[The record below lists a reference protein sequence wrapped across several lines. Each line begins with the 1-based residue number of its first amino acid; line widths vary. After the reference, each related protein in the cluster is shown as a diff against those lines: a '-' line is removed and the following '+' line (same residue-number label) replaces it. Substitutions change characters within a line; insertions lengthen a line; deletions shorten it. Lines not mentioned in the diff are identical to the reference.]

1 MVIGAEIWI
10 WEKLAGAIFWDES
23 QQLASFEFDPSF
35 LRSGWDI
42 APVTMPLGQGKKLYS
57 FPELRRGRND
67 PFDTYKG
74 LPGLLADMLP
84 DKYGNQLINAWLA
97 QNGRASNSL
106 NPIELLC
113 FIGKRGVGALE
124 IKPSFRQDAAKA
136 SNLELESLIG
146 IANKILNAKEGFQAD
161 ISQEEESAL
170 ADILKIGTS
179 AGGARAKAV
188 IAFNPK
194 TGEVKSGQV
203 KAPEG
208 FSHWIIKFDGVSD
221 SQFGASVG
229 YGRVEMA
236 YYLMAIDAGIEMN
249 ECRLLEENGRA
260 HFMTKRFDR
269 TDDGEK
275 IHMQSLCGIRH
286 FDFNQVGYYSY
297 EQVFETM
304 RMLRLSYPE
313 AEQLFTRMV
322 FNVLARNCDDH
333 TKNFAFLMGKDGKW
347 KLSPAYDI
355 CYAYRPG
362 SHWVSSQS
370 LQVNGKRDGI
380 IDSDFL
386 EVARKMNI
394 KKPEEKIYR
403 VRSAVKKWLEFAD
416 QVKVDSHLSLSIK
429 ETLLVGVQ
437 VE

>member
-1 MVIGAEIWI
+1 MVVAAEVWL
-10 WEKLAGAIFWDES
+10 WERLAGAVLWDDGE
-23 QQLASFEFDPSF
+23 QLASFEFDPGF

-42 APVTMPLGQGKKLYS
+42 APITMPLSQGKRLHT
-57 FPELRRGRND
+57 FPEIRRGRSD
-67 PFDTYKG
+67 AFDTFRG

-84 DKYGNQLINAWLA
+84 DKYGNQLINAWLS
-97 QNGRASNSL
+97 QNGRLTDSL
-106 NPIELLC
+106 NPVELLC

-124 IKPSFRQDAAKA
+124 IKPSLRSESGAAT
-136 SNLELESLIG
+136 NLEIDSLVR
-146 IANKILNAKEGFQAD
+146 IANKILNAKESFQTD
-161 ISQEEESAL
+161 LSKEEEAAL

-188 IAFNPK
+188 IAFNPE
-194 TGEVKSGQV
+194 TGEVKSGQIE
-203 KAPEG
+203 APVG
-208 FSHWIIKFDGVSD
+208 FSHWLIKFDGVTD

-236 YYLMAIDAGIEMN
+236 YYLMALDAGIQMN
-249 ECRLLEENGRA
+249 ECRILEENGRA

-269 TDDGEK
+269 TDQGGK
-275 IHMQSLCGIRH
+275 IHMQSLCGLRH
-286 FDFNQVGYYSY
+286 FDFNQVGVYSY

-313 AEQLFTRMV
+313 AEQLFIRMV

-333 TKNFAFLMGKDGKW
+333 TKNFAFLMDQSGKW

-362 SHWVSSQS
+362 SLWVSSQS
-370 LQVNGKRDGI
+370 LQVNGKREQISDA
-380 IDSDFL
+380 DFL

-394 KKPEEKIYR
+394 KKPEEKIEL
-403 VRSAVKKWLEFAD
+403 VKSAIRKWRDFAD
-416 QVKVDSHLSLSIK
+416 EVKVDVKLRDSIQA
-429 ETLLVGVQ
+429 TLLV
-437 VE
+437 

>member
-1 MVIGAEIWI
+1 MVVGAEIWI
-10 WEKLAGAIFWDES
+10 WDTLAGAIYWDES
-23 QQLASFEFDPSF
+23 QKLSNYEFDRSF

-42 APVTMPLGQGKKLYS
+42 APILMPLAQGQRLYS
-57 FPELRRGRND
+57 FPELRPGRND
-67 PFDTYKG
+67 PFDTFKG

-97 QNGRASNSL
+97 QSGRPTNSL
-106 NPIELLC
+106 NPVELLC

-124 IKPSFRQDAAKA
+124 IKPSFRQDSPKA
-136 SNLELESLIG
+136 SSLELESLVG
-146 IANKILNAKEGFQAD
+146 IANKILNTKEGFLAD

-188 IAFNPK
+188 IAYNHK

-203 KAPEG
+203 KAPAG

-221 SQFGASVG
+221 SQFGASMG

-269 TDDGEK
+269 RDDGEK

-286 FDFNQVGYYSY
+286 FDFNLVGYYSY

-333 TKNFAFLMGKDGKW
+333 TKNFAFLMGKEGKW

-370 LQVNGKRDGI
+370 LQVNGKREGITDG
-380 IDSDFL
+380 DFL

-394 KKPEEKIYR
+394 KNPEQKIEQ
-403 VRSAVKKWLEFAD
+403 VRNSVKRWMDFAE
-416 QVKVDSHLSLSIK
+416 QVKVESGLRDGIK
-429 ETLLVGVQ
+429 KTLLV
-437 VE
+437 

>member
-1 MVIGAEIWI
+1 MVIAAEVWL
-10 WEKLAGAIFWDES
+10 WDRLAGAILWDEA
-23 QQLASFEFDPSF
+23 QQLASFEFDHAF

-42 APVTMPLGQGKKLYS
+42 APVTMPLRQGKRLYT
-57 FPELRRGRND
+57 FPEIRRGRND
-67 PFDTYKG
+67 AFDTFKG

-84 DKYGNQLINAWLA
+84 DKYGSQLINTWLV
-97 QNGRASNSL
+97 QNGRPMDSL
-106 NPIELLC
+106 NPVELLC

-124 IKPSFRQDAAKA
+124 IMPSLR
-136 SNLELESLIG
+136 SENSSSSTLELDSLVA
-146 IANKILNAKEGFQAD
+146 IANKILNTRESFQTD
-161 ISQEEESAL
+161 LSKEEESAL

-208 FSHWIIKFDGVSD
+208 FSYWLIKFDGVMD

-236 YYLMAIDAGIEMN
+236 YYLMALEAGIEMN
-249 ECRLLEENGRA
+249 ESRILEENGRA

-269 TDDGEK
+269 TDTGDK
-275 IHMQSLCGIRH
+275 IHMQSLCGMRH
-286 FDFNQVGYYSY
+286 FDFNQVGVYSY

-313 AEQLFTRMV
+313 AEQLFIRMV

-333 TKNFAFLMGKDGKW
+333 TKNFAFLMDQTGKW
-347 KLSPAYDI
+347 TLSPAYDI
-355 CYAYRPG
+355 CHAYRPG
-362 SHWVSSQS
+362 SLWVSSQS
-370 LQVNGKRDGI
+370 LQVNGKREGI
-380 IDSDFL
+380 TDADFL
-386 EVARKMNI
+386 EIARKMNI
-394 KKPEEKIYR
+394 KKPEEKIGR
-403 VRSAVKKWLEFAD
+403 VRKAVKRWNEFAEE
-416 QVKVDSHLSLSIK
+416 VKVEPKLRDSIQA
-429 ETLLVGVQ
+429 TLLA
-437 VE
+437 

>member
-1 MVIGAEIWI
+1 MVVAAEVWL
-10 WEKLAGAIFWDES
+10 WDRLAGAILWDES
-23 QQLASFEFDPSF
+23 QQLASFEFDQSF

-42 APVTMPLGQGKKLYS
+42 APITMPLRQGKRLYS
-57 FPELRRGRND
+57 FPETRRGRND
-67 PFDTYKG
+67 AFDTFKG

-84 DKYGNQLINAWLA
+84 DKYGNQLINAWLV
-97 QNGRASNSL
+97 QNGRPTDSL
-106 NPIELLC
+106 NPVELLC

-124 IKPSFRQDAAKA
+124 IKPSLRTEVSK
-136 SNLELESLIG
+136 STSLELDSLVS
-146 IANKILNAKEGFQAD
+146 IANKILNTRESFQTD
-161 ISQEEESAL
+161 LSQEEEEAM

-203 KAPEG
+203 KAPKG
-208 FSHWIIKFDGVSD
+208 FSYWLIKFDGVHD

-236 YYLMAIDAGIEMN
+236 YYLMAKEAGIEMN
-249 ECRLLEENGRA
+249 ESRLLEENGRA

-269 TDDGEK
+269 TDSGEK
-275 IHMQSLCGIRH
+275 IHMQSLCGMRH
-286 FDFNQVGYYSY
+286 FDFNQVGVNSY

-313 AEQLFTRMV
+313 AEQLFIRMV

-333 TKNFAFLMGKDGKW
+333 TKNFAFLMDQSGKW

-355 CYAYRPG
+355 CHAYRPG
-362 SHWVSSQS
+362 SLWVSSQS
-370 LQVNGKRDGI
+370 LQVNGKREGI
-380 IDSDFL
+380 TDSDFL
-386 EVARKMNI
+386 EIARKMNI
-394 KKPEEKIYR
+394 KKPDEKIDQ
-403 VRSAVKKWLEFAD
+403 VRMVVKRWNEFAEG
-416 QVKVDSHLSLSIK
+416 VKVEPKLRDSIRA
-429 ETLLVGVQ
+429 TLLA
-437 VE
+437 